1 MNVFSLILNV
11 MTPIQFQSNFRY
23 FFLSK
28 YFCLNIV
35 LIKFAG
41 SSSKYKAQKRIRR
54 YTAACK
60 KTVNGSIQIKIQ
72 NFVSDSLFLG

>member
-35 LIKFAG
+35 LIKFA
-41 SSSKYKAQKRIRR
+41 KYKAKKMR
-54 YTAACK
+54 TAACK
-60 KTVNGSIQIKIQ
+60 KTVNGSIRIKIQ
-72 NFVSDSLFLG
+72 NVVSNSLFLG